1 MTRGSVRLDVGFTDF
16 GLLEFFDSKSIRRIL
31 MLDHLATTVW
41 SAFARALREMQTCR
55 EAGASMRRF
64 PPRDLPDYPRSS
76 TALLLPSDSAQAFAT
91 AEFGSALPGIVAQ
104 PPFSTNLLWS
114 HA

>member
-1 MTRGSVRLDVGFTDF
+1 MEGHVACGKLRTEMTRGSVRPNVGFTDF
-16 GLLEFFDSKSIRRIL
+16 GLLEFFVS
-31 MLDHLATTVW
+31 T
-41 SAFARALREMQTCR
+41 ARDAHMSR
-55 EAGASMRRF
+55 AGASMRRF

-114 HA
+114 HE